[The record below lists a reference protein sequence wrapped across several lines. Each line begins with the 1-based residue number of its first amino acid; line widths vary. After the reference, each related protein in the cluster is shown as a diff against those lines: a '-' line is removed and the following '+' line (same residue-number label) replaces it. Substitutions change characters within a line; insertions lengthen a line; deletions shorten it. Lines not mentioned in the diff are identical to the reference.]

1 MPHRPKVDNAAM
13 PERSK
18 QNLSCNWTGSADF
31 GRLVPIHWEELVEGD
46 HVITCK
52 PRIEMQML
60 AFASPTFGKIDLYC
74 HYFVVPIRQLQKN
87 FYDIWSQTGSYKSD
101 VLSHFTPKS
110 LASLYQQSQTD
121 AMQRGL
127 FKHWTSLGLNPFFT
141 LGATNVADN
150 TTPISY
156 FPFAAYNK
164 IWWDFY
170 RDPEVLRDESI
181 NSYLYTDTIVGTP
194 DDQNFANAYLYPHVR
209 SIKNC
214 WLSDLFASSGQDSN
228 YSPSLGIDPYS
239 VYKWGQEFKSYKN
252 QQGETIM
259 FETNENGTPS
269 AGDWDADNVN
279 VQLLSNASSNI
290 RLIEAL
296 TRLAERLS
304 LSGKRQIEALYARY
318 GVKPKWSEMNLCR
331 YVGGAKSTVLVDSI
345 ISNADTVAADGVGSP
360 LGAKG
365 GTGYCALNDLNIQVS
380 VDEPS
385 ILMGIVSVMPHIHFV
400 QGLSKKWQRK
410 ELTDLFQSDLQYVG
424 NIGVAK
430 REVAMKYRSN
440 QTYDST
446 KDGLVFAY
454 SDPYY
459 EYKMGLDTL
468 AGDFMTYHNVTLPTD
483 PQAKKDLLYMQSMEQ
498 YIDFPFDR
506 NFNLNNMLID
516 GDQYNKIFAYL
527 GGSIFDDVD
536 DHFFLCIDKEVI
548 VDRPMA
554 GFAIPT
560 LETTKD
566 PHERTAALGHDTIL

>member
-1 MPHRPKVDNAAM
+1 MSHRPKVDNAAI

-74 HYFVVPIRQLQKN
+74 HYFLVPIRQLQKT
-87 FYDIWSQTGSYKSD
+87 FYDIWSQTGVYKNSQLSY
-101 VLSHFTPKS
+101 FTPKS
-110 LASLYQQSQTD
+110 LASLYQQTQTD
-121 AMQRGL
+121 AMKRGL

-141 LGATNVADN
+141 LGATNVTDN
-150 TTPISY
+150 STPISY

-170 RDPEVLRDESI
+170 RDPEVLRDESES
-181 NSYLYTDTIVGTP
+181 SYLFTDTIQGTP

-214 WLSDLFASSGQDSN
+214 WISDLFAQQGQTPSSESTPI
-228 YSPSLGIDPYS
+228 SPFPLSSRFPYQDPYTGAG
-239 VYKWGQEFKSYKN
+239 VVVG
-252 QQGETIM
+252 
-259 FETNENGTPS
+259 
-269 AGDWDADNVN
+269 AGDEHIHPYAVDSATEEVYTLRNSAQDV
-279 VQLLSNASSNI
+279 
-290 RLIEAL
+290 RLIESL

-345 ISNADTVAADGVGSP
+345 ISNADTAAADGVGSP

-365 GTGYCALNDLNIQVS
+365 GTGYCAMNDLNIEVS

-385 ILMGIVSVMPHIHFV
+385 ILMGIVSIMPHIHFV

-410 ELTDLFQSDLQYVG
+410 ELVDMFQPSLQYVG

-430 REVAMKYRSN
+430 REIAMKYRSN

-446 KDGLVFAY
+446 KDGQVFAY

-483 PQAKKDLLYMQSMEQ
+483 PQAKKDVLYMQSMEQ

-506 NFNLNNMLID
+506 LFNLNNMLID

-536 DHFFLCIDKEVI
+536 DHFHLCVDKEVVI
-548 VDRPMA
+548 DRPMA
-554 GFAIPT
+554 GFAIPS

-566 PHERTAALGHDTIL
+566 PHEKTVALGHDTIL